1 MRHSLG
7 ALILAAALLVGC
19 SSSPAAQAPS
29 AATAPPAEASAP
41 TPAISLPPTVTPAP
55 TPTATPPP
63 TLDQL
68 LASLAD
74 PTSAEI
80 RAAAAES
87 LAQFQDPAVVPALVS
102 ALSDTD
108 VSVRIAAATSLGSL
122 GDARG
127 AKAVA
132 AAMQS
137 ELKAQPSSPFVP
149 VACAAL
155 GQLGGTAGVTG
166 LIAILVSADETN
178 RQAARIALTS
188 IGSAAVPALQRALTT
203 GTQAQKLEVVSFLAS
218 LGSLGVKPLITALAN
233 TDAKVRSA
241 AANRL
246 GYLGNRSAEKPLASV
261 LADSAM
267 GLTASIALV
276 RLFKTEPSKVVHY
289 LTSTGTL
296 PIYYGL
302 MKLGAPE
309 TIDAMAS
316 ALLRLGDLDMAED
329 YLNCGEP
336 TLEQAAH
343 DWATAN
349 GYEVVTGVGSKD
361 MSWGSGLPE

>member
-1 MRHSLG
+1 MRHAPG
-7 ALILAAALLVGC
+7 ALLLATTLLVGC
-19 SSSPAAQAPS
+19 SGSTAAQAPS
-29 AATAPPAEASAP
+29 AATASVAEVSAP
-41 TPAISLPPTVTPAP
+41 TPAASLPPTVTPP
-55 TPTATPPP
+55 PPPTATPPP
-63 TLDQL
+63 TVDQL

-74 PTSAEI
+74 PTSAEL
-80 RAAAAES
+80 RTAAAES
-87 LAQFQDPAVVPALVS
+87 LAQFQDPAVVPALAS
-102 ALSDTD
+102 ALLDSE
-108 VSVRIAAATSLGSL
+108 VSVRIAVATSLGSL

-132 AAMQS
+132 AALQA
-137 ELKAQPSSPFVP
+137 ELKAQPSSSFIP
-149 VACAAL
+149 VACEAL
-155 GQLGGTAGVTG
+155 GQLGGTAGVAV
-166 LIAILVSADETN
+166 LIAILVSADATN
-178 RQAARIALTS
+178 RAAAETALTS

-233 TDAKVRSA
+233 SDAKVRSA

-267 GLTASIALV
+267 GLTASVALV
-276 RLFKTEPSKVVHY
+276 RLYKTEPSKVAHY
-289 LTSTGTL
+289 LTPTGTL
-296 PIYYGL
+296 RIYYGL
-302 MKLGAPE
+302 MKLGASE

-343 DWATAN
+343 DWADAN
-349 GYEVVTGVGSKD
+349 GYEVVTGYGPSD
-361 MSWGSGLPE
+361 MTWGSGLPE

>member
-1 MRHSLG
+1 MRRSLG
-7 ALILAAALLVGC
+7 AVMLAATLLVGC

-29 AATAPPAEASAP
+29 AATASAAEASAP
-41 TPAISLPPTVTPAP
+41 TPAAPLLPTVTPVP

-63 TLDQL
+63 TVDEL

-87 LAQFQDPAVVPALVS
+87 LARFQDPAVVPALAS
-102 ALSDTD
+102 ALSDSD
-108 VSVRIAAATSLGSL
+108 VSVRIAVATSLGSL
-122 GDARG
+122 QDARA

-132 AAMQS
+132 GALQS
-137 ELKAQPSSPFVP
+137 ELKAQPSSAFIP
-149 VACAAL
+149 VACETLA
-155 GQLGGTAGVTG
+155 QLGGRAGAVV
-166 LIAILVSADETN
+166 LIAVLVGTDVTN
-178 RQAARIALTS
+178 RAAARAALTT
-188 IGSAAVPALQRALTT
+188 IGSVAVPALQRALTT

-218 LGSLGVKPLITALAN
+218 LGSLGVKPLITALTN

-246 GYLGNRSAEKPLASV
+246 GYLDNRSAEKPLANV

-267 GLTASIALV
+267 GLTASVALV

-296 PIYYGL
+296 RIYYGL
-302 MKLGAPE
+302 MKLGATE
-309 TIDAMAS
+309 TVDAMAS
-316 ALLRLGDLDMAED
+316 ALLRLGDLKMAED

-343 DWATAN
+343 SWADAN
-349 GYEVVTGVGSKD
+349 GYQVVTGYGSSD
-361 MSWGSGLPE
+361 MSWGSGLPD